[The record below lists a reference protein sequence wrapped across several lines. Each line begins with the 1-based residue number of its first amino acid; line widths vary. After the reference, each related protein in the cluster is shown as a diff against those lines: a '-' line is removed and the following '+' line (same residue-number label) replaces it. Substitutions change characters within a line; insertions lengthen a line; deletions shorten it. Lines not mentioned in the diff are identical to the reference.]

1 MVTGTRAA
9 KKWLRPYA
17 WDLEK
22 PAQNP
27 EEPNSLGA
35 AAEERV
41 KKTKGV
47 AQTIERA
54 CPSRRLVTRV
64 RYQWEVMEA
73 GSWKW
78 APGSGRIWVLPEQR
92 LCLLLHERPG
102 SWLPVPRCS
111 TATREEYGRPWDLLR
126 LGLRDPSK

>member
-9 KKWLRPYA
+9 KKWPRPYA

-41 KKTKGV
+41 KKNKKG
-47 AQTIERA
+47 
-54 CPSRRLVTRV
+54 
-64 RYQWEVMEA
+64 W
-73 GSWKW
+73 
-78 APGSGRIWVLPEQR
+78 
-92 LCLLLHERPG
+92 
-102 SWLPVPRCS
+102 
-111 TATREEYGRPWDLLR
+111 
-126 LGLRDPSK
+126 GLRPTEGHVSIQKTGH